1 MTEIDELKFCQS
13 FSGPTG
19 FIIVNESSNQTD
31 KMRTIEEV
39 SLQRSSAVRPSSLE
53 LDNALTLDMDC
64 VFDDMDANNSNKN
77 VSHGNSGTRNSRKK
91 RRRAAIKKFNDLY
104 EETGEF
110 LGNGSYA
117 SVKTYKK
124 KETGKEFAVKMI
136 NKCTS
141 LQRSKVFKEI
151 EIFHQCQ
158 GNENILNLVEYF
170 EEDDV
175 FYLVFDKM
183 EGGTLLGNIESRCHL
198 SEYEASLVVRE
209 IARALDYLHCKGI
222 AHRDLKPEN
231 ILCQRVGEVVPLKIC
246 DFDLASGVP
255 LGGNDSDGSKT
266 PELLTPVGSAEYM
279 APEVVDAWVGESF
292 SYDKKCD
299 LWSLGIILYIM
310 LCGYPPFY
318 GQCGEGCGWE
328 QGEACHDCQEL
339 LFTSIQDGVYQFPE
353 DEWQGVSDNAKDLIK
368 HLLVRNPRKR
378 YSAADVLAHPWV
390 TSPAAAT
397 PLATPHILT
406 RNNSTKD
413 LESFAET
420 AISINRMMQQ
430 HLIISGVPDFRIG
443 SSCSAQ
449 MPKVSEESS
458 GDDEEDIDS
467 VLSFE
472 VGRGLKLSPPG
483 LSALAKR
490 RSGSRFH
497 NAMSCGSQHSNQ
509 HHPLITRCGSAMGS
523 VESFIVS
530 SGSWQ

>member
-1 MTEIDELKFCQS
+1 
-13 FSGPTG
+13 
-19 FIIVNESSNQTD
+19 
-31 KMRTIEEV
+31 MRTIEEV
-39 SLQRSSAVRPSSLE
+39 SSKRSSAIRPSSLD
-53 LDNALTLDMDC
+53 LDNNLTLDMDC
-64 VFDDMDANNSNKN
+64 IYNELDENNCNNNN
-77 VSHGNSGTRNSRKK
+77 VPKRNSKKKKK
-91 RRRAAIKKFNDLY
+91 RAVVKKFNDLY

-117 SVKTYKK
+117 SVRTYKN
-124 KETGKEFAVKMI
+124 KETNKEFAVKII
-136 NKCTS
+136 NKITS

-151 EIFHQCQ
+151 EIFAQCQ

-183 EGGTLLGNIESRCHL
+183 EGGTLLSNIESRGHL
-198 SEYEASLVVRE
+198 SEYEAALVVRE
-209 IARALDYLHCKGI
+209 IATALDILHSKGI

-231 ILCQRVGEVVPLKIC
+231 ILCQRIGEVVPIKIC

-255 LGGNDSDGSKT
+255 LGGNNQNGSKT

-299 LWSLGIILYIM
+299 LWSLGIILYIT

-318 GQCGEGCGWE
+318 GQCGEDCGWE
-328 QGEACHDCQEL
+328 RGEACQDCQEL
-339 LFTSIQDGVYQFPE
+339 LFTSIQDGMYDFPE
-353 DEWQGVSDNAKDLIK
+353 DEWQAVSDPAKDLIR

-378 YSAADVLAHPWV
+378 YSADEVLQHPWV
-390 TSPAAAT
+390 AQPASASTKQLST
-397 PLATPHILT
+397 PQVLT

-430 HLIISGVPDFRIG
+430 HLIISGVTDFHSRSFSQERG
-443 SSCSAQ
+443 KSQDDS
-449 MPKVSEESS
+449 SEEDSHS
-458 GDDEEDIDS
+458 DENDGEFITFGDCRRGLRLNS
-467 VLSFE
+467 PPPPVLSSMPRHPHQRRVASQYAPAGSKFKRST
-472 VGRGLKLSPPG
+472 VTRG
-483 LSALAKR
+483 
-490 RSGSRFH
+490 H
-497 NAMSCGSQHSNQ
+497 
-509 HHPLITRCGSAMGS
+509 SAMGS
-523 VESFIVS
+523 VDSFCNS

>member
-1 MTEIDELKFCQS
+1 
-13 FSGPTG
+13 
-19 FIIVNESSNQTD
+19 
-31 KMRTIEEV
+31 MRTIETA
-39 SLQRSSAVRPSSLE
+39 SLQRSSAVRPNSLD

-64 VFDDMDANNSNKN
+64 VFQELDDNNSNN
-77 VSHGNSGTRNSRKK
+77 NNNNSAIPTNTGTRNSRKK
-91 RRRAAIKKFNDLY
+91 RKRAAIKKFSDLY

-117 SVKTYKK
+117 SVRTYKN
-124 KETGKEFAVKMI
+124 KETNKEFAVKMI

-158 GNENILNLVEYF
+158 GIDNILNLVEYF

-183 EGGTLLGNIESRCHL
+183 AGGTLLSNIESRGHL
-198 SEYEASLVVRE
+198 SEHEASKVVKE
-209 IARALDYLHCKGI
+209 IARALDFLHKKGI

-255 LGGNDSDGSKT
+255 MGSNSDGSKT

-310 LCGYPPFY
+310 VCGYPPFY
-318 GQCGEGCGWE
+318 GQCGEDCGWE
-328 QGEACHDCQEL
+328 RGEACQDCQEL
-339 LFTSIQDGVYQFPE
+339 LFTSIQDGVYDFPE
-353 DEWQGVSDNAKDLIK
+353 VEWECVSDSAKDLVR

-378 YSAADVLAHPWV
+378 YSAQDVLNHPWV
-390 TSPAAAT
+390 TNQQSSNQ
-397 PLATPHILT
+397 LATPQILT

-430 HLIISGVPDFRIG
+430 HLIISGVPQFHLG
-443 SSCSAQ
+443 SYSASKAEDTCS
-449 MPKVSEESS
+449 SEEDTHSHDS
-458 GDDEEDIDS
+458 DENEIDS

-472 VGRGLKLSPPG
+472 VSRGLKLSPPG
-483 LSALAKR
+483 LSSLAKR
-490 RSGSRFH
+490 RTGDNKFASTNYSTRSCSKFSR
-497 NAMSCGSQHSNQ
+497 NQ
-509 HHPLITRCGSAMGS
+509 HHPLITRGGSAMGS
-523 VESFIVS
+523 VDSFCIS

>member
-1 MTEIDELKFCQS
+1 M
-13 FSGPTG
+13 
-19 FIIVNESSNQTD
+19 
-31 KMRTIEEV
+31 
-39 SLQRSSAVRPSSLE
+39 RPSSLE

-64 VFDDMDANNSNKN
+64 VFSNLNINNNNNNNKGI
-77 VSHGNSGTRNSRKK
+77 SRNSKKK
-91 RRRAAIKKFNDLY
+91 RRRPAIKKFKDLY

-117 SVKTYKK
+117 SVKTYRN
-124 KETGKEFAVKMI
+124 KETGKECAVKMI
-136 NKCTS
+136 TKCTS

-158 GNENILNLVEYF
+158 GSDNILNLVEYF

-183 EGGTLLGNIESRCHL
+183 AGGTLLSNIESRGHL
-198 SEYEASLVVRE
+198 SEFEASLVVRE
-209 IARALDYLHCKGI
+209 IARALDFLHSKGI

-255 LGGNDSDGSKT
+255 LNGNSSDGSKT

-318 GQCGEGCGWE
+318 GQCGEDCGWE
-328 QGEACHDCQEL
+328 RGEACQNCQEL
-339 LFTSIQDGVYQFPE
+339 LFNSIQDGMYEFPE
-353 DEWQGVSDNAKDLIK
+353 EEWRCVSDNAKDLIR

-378 YSAADVLAHPWV
+378 YSAADVLEHPWV
-390 TSPAAAT
+390 TSPPEAT

-420 AISINRMMQQ
+420 AISINRMMEQ
-430 HLIISGVPDFRIG
+430 HLIIAGPPHFFTG
-443 SSCSAQ
+443 GAKSSAS
-449 MPKVSEESS
+449 KRVSDSSS
-458 GDDEEDIDS
+458 GEDEDVHSDEADAIFMS
-467 VLSFE
+467 VSAGG
-472 VGRGLKLSPPG
+472 GRSVKLSPPG
-483 LSALAKR
+483 ISTLAKR
-490 RSGSRFH
+490 RAGACDVYPGYHAVSATMSKGHHSGRFEQPLVSRF
-497 NAMSCGSQHSNQ
+497 
-509 HHPLITRCGSAMGS
+509 GSAVGS
-523 VESFIVS
+523 ADSYSYS
-530 SGSWQ
+530 SGRWQ

>member
-1 MTEIDELKFCQS
+1 M
-13 FSGPTG
+13 
-19 FIIVNESSNQTD
+19 
-31 KMRTIEEV
+31 
-39 SLQRSSAVRPSSLE
+39 RSSAVRPNSLE

-64 VFDDMDANNSNKN
+64 VFPDFDNNNSNSNIVSNTKN
-77 VSHGNSGTRNSRKK
+77 AINSRKRK
-91 RRRAAIKKFNDLY
+91 RRAAIKKFSDLY

-117 SVKTYKK
+117 SVKAYRK
-124 KETGKEFAVKMI
+124 KETVKEYAVKMI

-158 GNENILNLVEYF
+158 GSENILNLVEYF

-183 EGGTLLGNIESRCHL
+183 EGGTLLSNIESRGHL
-198 SEYEASLVVRE
+198 SEYEAALVVKE
-209 IARALDYLHCKGI
+209 IARALDFLHSKGI

-231 ILCQRVGEVVPLKIC
+231 ILCHRVGEVVPLKIC

-255 LGGNDSDGSKT
+255 LSINCSDGSKT

-318 GQCGEGCGWE
+318 GQCGEDCGWE
-328 QGEACHDCQEL
+328 KGEACQECQEL
-339 LFTSIQDGVYQFPE
+339 LFNSIQESVYEFPQE
-353 DEWQGVSDNAKDLIK
+353 EWICVSENAKDLIR

-378 YSAADVLAHPWV
+378 YSAADVLKHPWV
-390 TSPAAAT
+390 TKPQAAT

-430 HLIISGVPDFRIG
+430 QHLMISGGPQFYIGAQPVQVP
-443 SSCSAQ
+443 
-449 MPKVSEESS
+449 EESS
-458 GDDEEDIDS
+458 GDDDEAHSDNDQVS
-467 VLSFE
+467 VLCFDFMKG
-472 VGRGLKLSPPG
+472 VKFSPPDFPVVVNQR
-483 LSALAKR
+483 LSN
-490 RSGSRFH
+490 SH
-497 NAMSCGSQHSNQ
+497 MSACSNTSSH
-509 HHPLITRCGSAMGS
+509 HHPTISHHSSVMGS
-523 VESFIVS
+523 VDSLITS
-530 SGSWQ
+530 SGSWK